1 MELRYGDQGKLSQS
15 VRYLRQVALFWV
27 TPKQT
32 CCTLNDMRI
41 PVVCILGHNRCTI
54 QNNTIVY
61 SNFHFYILQCYIYIV
76 LWVTVL
82 DGSFSLGNCHC
93 KKYGLIQV
101 ILGWTMATCLAILVW
116 RLVLVCLLAWKF
128 FRKRCLKIVLV
139 TLSLNTYIL
148 INVGC

>member
-1 MELRYGDQGKLSQS
+1 
-15 VRYLRQVALFWV
+15 
-27 TPKQT
+27 
-32 CCTLNDMRI
+32 MRI

-76 LWVTVL
+76 FWVTVL
-82 DGSFSLGNCHC
+82 DGSFSLGNCHNLQ
-93 KKYGLIQV
+93 KIWVSSSQF
-101 ILGWTMATCLAILVW
+101 
-116 RLVLVCLLAWKF
+116 RLNNGHMLSNF
-128 FRKRCLKIVLV
+128 GLKIGIGLPSGLKVFQKKILV